1 MIARQNTVAAVLAAG
16 PNVDTWDW
24 DWDWDWD
31 GDDITPEVLD
41 RLQGWEDRIQ
51 QLISVADA
59 KASTLLGW
67 SGTALALVSTLLF
80 GIGLS
85 FSGTHLLTSVLALAG
100 VLLLGGCVVALILAI
115 RPHLAGS
122 PAYGSFIG
130 AARLDADLVIR
141 LTVKAGRPDPS
152 GSAAHIIRLAR
163 IATRKHQRIRTAS
176 TLLLASFVPL
186 ILAAGVGV
194 TS

>member
-1 MIARQNTVAAVLAAG
+1 MIARQNTVAAVPAADPDG
-16 PNVDTWDW
+16 DPWDW
-24 DWDWDWD
+24 
-31 GDDITPEVLD
+31 DDITPEVLD

-51 QLISVADA
+51 QLISAADA

-85 FSGTHLLTSVLALAG
+85 WSGLHLFTSVLAVAG

-115 RPHLAGS
+115 RPHLCGA

-130 AARLDADLVIR
+130 AARLDAELVIA
-141 LTVKAGRPDPS
+141 LTIKAGRPDLS
-152 GSAAHIIRLAR
+152 GSADHVIRLAR
-163 IATRKHQRIRTAS
+163 IATRKHQRIRAAS
-176 TLLLASFVPL
+176 TLLLASFAPL
-186 ILAAGVGV
+186 ILAAVAGVA
-194 TS
+194 S